1 MYKMNI
7 TITMENVY
15 MFVSIFLLIMQVY
28 QHYQLDKVKKEIKQL
43 WDQISTFNTM
53 VALKL
58 LETQK
63 ELSKL
68 NENKDKDGK

>member
-1 MYKMNI
+1 MNI

-15 MFVSIFLLIMQVY
+15 MFVSIFLLIMQAY
-28 QHYQLDKVKKEIKQL
+28 QHYQMNKNEKEIKQL

-63 ELSKL
+63 ELAKL